1 MIVGNYSFLVLL
13 MSGKEGFFSF
23 EFDLIGERLDLME
36 NFLAQLSLRVNDFV
50 QLKLKVD
57 VLLIYL
63 FRRLVPFNCNFETKY
78 ENLDCNLDVNETCLY

>member
-1 MIVGNYSFLVLL
+1 